1 MTRITG
7 KLLGG
12 LFALGCGSSAM
23 AGPDHGQWTGQNQWD
38 YPDTQ
43 NQTTPD
49 QPPPTPPMQNQGQ
62 SPMAH
67 GDWQRPPQP
76 QQPQPLQPSQNS
88 AQDQGSAQ
96 DQDEDTVE
104 TPAWATKQS
113 HLGIMVISLTQD
125 LRQFFGAPADRGVLI
140 AKVELNS
147 PASRGGVQVGDVLI
161 RVGQQRIGS
170 GDDVIQALEAQGG
183 GRTRLL
189 VVRQSRVVRIDATI
203 PRPQSQGSTNPQ
215 QPM

>member
-1 MTRITG
+1 
-7 KLLGG
+7 
-12 LFALGCGSSAM
+12 
-23 AGPDHGQWTGQNQWD
+23 
-38 YPDTQ
+38 
-43 NQTTPD
+43 
-49 QPPPTPPMQNQGQ
+49 
-62 SPMAH
+62 
-67 GDWQRPPQP
+67 
-76 QQPQPLQPSQNS
+76 
-88 AQDQGSAQ
+88 
-96 DQDEDTVE
+96 
-104 TPAWATKQS
+104 
-113 HLGIMVISLTQD
+113 MVISLTQD